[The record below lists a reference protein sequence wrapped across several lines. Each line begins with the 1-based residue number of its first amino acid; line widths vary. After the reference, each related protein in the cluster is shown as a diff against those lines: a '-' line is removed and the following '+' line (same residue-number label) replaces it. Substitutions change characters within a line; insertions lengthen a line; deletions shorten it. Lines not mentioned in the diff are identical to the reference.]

1 MISVDINSDLGESF
15 GAYTIGMDAEVIC
28 SVTSVNVACGFHAG
42 DPLVM
47 EKTVRLAAQSGTEV
61 GAHPGYPDLQG
72 FGRRSLAMSPDEV
85 RACVMYQVGALQGFL
100 RAQGMTLQHVKP
112 HGAMYNDAAVSPQ
125 IARAICLGVKAVAP
139 DAVLLGLAG
148 SCLLDE
154 AQKLGLQ
161 TASEV
166 FADRAYNDDGT
177 LVSRRLPGAVLHDA
191 DTAIA
196 RTVRLVREGVV
207 ESVSGRMIPI
217 RADSICVHGDN
228 PSALDFVRRIR
239 SSLEAA
245 GVAVRAMGRKGREA

>member
-1 MISVDINSDLGESF
+1 
-15 GAYTIGMDAEVIC
+15 
-28 SVTSVNVACGFHAG
+28 
-42 DPLVM
+42 M

-112 HGAMYNDAAVSPQ
+112 HGAMYNDAALSPQ

-191 DTAIA
+191 DAAIA
-196 RTVRLVREGVV
+196 RTVRMVREGVV
-207 ESVSGRMIPI
+207 ESVSGRSIPI

-239 SSLEAA
+239 SALEEA
-245 GVAVRAMGRKGREA
+245 GVAVRALGRTGREA